1 MPYTIAWTAGRCQS
15 TNKTTCAPSSQA
27 ERQRAIKEGRKPEQ
41 PPEVAPAPVPSGD
54 DGDDEDDEPDD
65 DFDLFTSLVKE
76 TDPIALE
83 WREVG
88 ASSSRARAREQLA
101 REVGARG
108 SVDER
113 ARTCVADGSRRQWKT
128 PWRRR

>member
-1 MPYTIAWTAGRCQS
+1 M
-15 TNKTTCAPSSQA
+15 
-27 ERQRAIKEGRKPEQ
+27 
-41 PPEVAPAPVPSGD
+41 PSGD

-83 WREVG
+83 WREVD

-101 REVGARG
+101 REVGVRG

-113 ARTCVADGSRRQWKT
+113 ARTCVADGSRRQWNT